1 MAQLQEKNLRLL
13 ENAKSDMGK
22 LIEEKSFVIMGL
34 NNQTANLQARYEN
47 ANIKS
52 LESEQLV
59 IQIKNNAIQRM
70 SEIDQVKTSIWNLCT
85 HMAQGKRQPMKIKKD
100 NIEEQIM
107 YIKRTL
113 TELAKV
119 NQILKKQA
127 RLAKL
132 KKKVG
137 ADSKYIYIYIYIY
150 IQGDFE
156 VESFILTSDQKKCFF
171 LYHFSGKIKVTKL

>member
-1 MAQLQEKNLRLL
+1 MP
-13 ENAKSDMGK
+13 KSDMGK

-119 NQILKKQA
+119 NQILRKQA

-132 KKKVG
+132 KKKLVLIVN
-137 ADSKYIYIYIYIY
+137 IYIYIYIY

-156 VESFILTSDQKKCFF
+156 VESFILTLIKRNVFSFTIF
-171 LYHFSGKIKVTKL
+171 LVKLK